1 MTKDTY
7 IKRRRLLKEK
17 VREGIIVFPG
27 NSLSSMTYEANS
39 YDFYQDSTFRYYF
52 GINRNDLTAVI
63 DIDNNKEYIFGYDF
77 TLNDIIWMGSVK
89 SLKEEA
95 YGVGVENTGS
105 LEELKSLIAKLNR
118 DRSKIH
124 FINQYRWDNKIL
136 ISEIIGCDPR
146 KVNDYVSPSLSYA
159 VANQRNIKSME
170 EILELEKATNVTRLM
185 HLEAMRNVKPGM
197 KEYEVEA
204 LIRRVARENNSN
216 LSFPTISTINGQ
228 ILHNEHYANELISGR
243 MMLVDCGAKIESGY
257 CGDMT
262 TSYPVD
268 KKFNERQ
275 RDLYNIL
282 INAYNH
288 GETAMKAGTLYKDV
302 HLEVATKLAEG
313 LRAKNILKGRV
324 EDIVANGAHALFM
337 PHGLGHMIGLDVHD
351 MENIGE
357 KIVGYGN
364 EKRST
369 QFGLSALRMG
379 RELENG
385 FTFTMEPGIYFIPE
399 LIKKWHKEG
408 VNSNFINF
416 DEVEK
421 YLDFGGM
428 RYEGDYVIENG
439 KGRRLGK
446 KMPKSVEEVECERA
460 KAFEK

>member
-1 MTKDTY
+1 M
-7 IKRRRLLKEK
+7 
-17 VREGIIVFPG
+17 
-27 NSLSSMTYEANS
+27 A
-39 YDFYQDSTFRYYF
+39 
-52 GINRNDLTAVI
+52 
-63 DIDNNKEYIFGYDF
+63 
-77 TLNDIIWMGSVK
+77 
-89 SLKEEA
+89 
-95 YGVGVENTGS
+95 
-105 LEELKSLIAKLNR
+105 
-118 DRSKIH
+118 
-124 FINQYRWDNKIL
+124 
-136 ISEIIGCDPR
+136 
-146 KVNDYVSPSLSYA
+146 
-159 VANQRNIKSME
+159 
-170 EILELEKATNVTRLM
+170 
-185 HLEAMRNVKPGM
+185 
-197 KEYEVEA
+197 
-204 LIRRVARENNSN
+204 N